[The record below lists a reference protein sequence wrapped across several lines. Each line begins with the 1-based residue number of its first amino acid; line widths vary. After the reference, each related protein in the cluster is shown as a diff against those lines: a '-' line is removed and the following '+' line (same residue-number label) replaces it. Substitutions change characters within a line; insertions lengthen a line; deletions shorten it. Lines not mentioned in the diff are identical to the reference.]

1 MFERFYVQHPM
12 APTDDQM
19 LRMEAV
25 ETIEHC
31 LTRGEDAEFV
41 AFMEAQITSRPP
53 RLDLLRDIADEL
65 LVRLLALRQ
74 QRFDVRD
81 RVVRML
87 LDDYGIDVSQH
98 YPADAP
104 EQYERLSVEEIINP
118 AVHSLSD
125 AATQDLALI
134 RKTVQAS
141 LEMVRQLSADIRLT
155 ERLHQAVVD
164 WLTGLSAYS
173 SRSLLSQ
180 QTLPDRKDETLRLH

>member
-1 MFERFYVQHPM
+1 MFDRFYVHHHM
-12 APTDDQM
+12 VPTDDQI

-25 ETIEHC
+25 ETIEYC
-31 LTRGEDAEFV
+31 LTRGEDAEFI

-65 LVRLLALRQ
+65 LLRLLALRQ
-74 QRFDVRD
+74 QRDDVRD

-87 LDDYGIDVSQH
+87 LDDYGIDVSGR

-104 EQYERLSVEEIINP
+104 EQYERLSVDEIINP
-118 AVHSLSD
+118 AAHRLSE

-155 ERLHQAVVD
+155 ERLHQAVAD
-164 WLTGLSAYS
+164 WLKGLSAHS

-180 QTLPDRKDETLRLH
+180 QAPPDHKDKTLLH